1 MKKEKKQDIKLYYL
15 VDAMNPINI
24 QNIHEHQKE
33 LACIENDLKN
43 LNLNRGAGNASG
55 FVFEYMHATDK
66 NIEFLKDGKD
76 DVIHVLSNNGVA
88 DFEITNTNGVKQF
101 QQAKAGYHGPNKY
114 KISGEKYAGQTFV
127 VDKGNIELSEY
138 LEKNNL
144 HVEQSNI
151 TKEQAERLTKAM
163 KKEVK
168 IRQNITKDETMN
180 APLVSKI
187 YGTSCKINAAH
198 GAGIRAVKSVAPFAA
213 GMSFGENLCQYM
225 GGDIEIKEALGN
237 VAVDTAKTA
246 GKAYISSAAIYL
258 ASDAIQSLATESM
271 KTMAKETVGMIVK
284 TSGGKMLV
292 SVGKFLAEMSV
303 SFGSSFLIGLAIGCG
318 KAVCQMVAATE
329 RMQARRISKAKSVLN
344 QTINVMERAYEDLD
358 KTVKE
363 EFEKWDNSVA
373 NGFKMMKKGTF
384 ENSFEVFA
392 EGLNEVSSV
401 ISCNV
406 LFANLKEF
414 DEFFFDDDA
423 VLEL

>member
-1 MKKEKKQDIKLYYL
+1 
-15 VDAMNPINI
+15 
-24 QNIHEHQKE
+24 
-33 LACIENDLKN
+33 
-43 LNLNRGAGNASG
+43 
-55 FVFEYMHATDK
+55 
-66 NIEFLKDGKD
+66 
-76 DVIHVLSNNGVA
+76 
-88 DFEITNTNGVKQF
+88 
-101 QQAKAGYHGPNKY
+101 
-114 KISGEKYAGQTFV
+114 
-127 VDKGNIELSEY
+127 
-138 LEKNNL
+138 
-144 HVEQSNI
+144 
-151 TKEQAERLTKAM
+151 
-163 KKEVK
+163 
-168 IRQNITKDETMN
+168 
-180 APLVSKI
+180 
-187 YGTSCKINAAH
+187 
-198 GAGIRAVKSVAPFAA
+198 
-213 GMSFGENLCQYM
+213 
-225 GGDIEIKEALGN
+225 
-237 VAVDTAKTA
+237 
-246 GKAYISSAAIYL
+246 
-258 ASDAIQSLATESM
+258 
-271 KTMAKETVGMIVK
+271 MAKETVGMIVK

-384 ENSFEVFA
+384 ENSLEVFA